1 MKPRI
6 PSPRPL
12 AATLGCLAL
21 GAALGGMSVANAAT
35 QALAPPAAAA
45 PAAAA
50 VDSAQIGPQ
59 ELMQDVSNRMFAAL
73 DSNRAA
79 IHKNPEKVFPIV
91 DQILLPH
98 FDTDYAAQL
107 VLAQYWR
114 SATPQQQKRFVVA
127 LYNALLHTYGGALA
141 DFTADRLKLLPFRP
155 DQDPTK
161 ATIRT
166 QVTRSNGGVV
176 PVDYRLHKTDKGW
189 KAWDV
194 IIEGISYVRNYRTDL
209 GTEAGKNGLEAVIT
223 RLERDGLDLSKSS
236 SGH

>member
-1 MKPRI
+1 MSLTRPRAAAI
-6 PSPRPL
+6 RAALASLTL
-12 AATLGCLAL
+12 AAAL
-21 GAALGGMSVANAAT
+21 GAAPLAGAAT
-35 QALAPPAAAA
+35 QAPAPATPAA
-45 PAAAA
+45 PAT
-50 VDSAQIGPQ
+50 DSAQLGPQ

-73 DSNRAA
+73 DNNRDA

-98 FDTDYAAQL
+98 FDTDFAAQK

-114 SATPQQQKRFVVA
+114 TATPEQQKRFVSA
-127 LYNALLHTYGGALA
+127 LYKALLHTYGGALA

-155 DQDPTK
+155 DPDPAN

-209 GTEAGKNGLEAVIT
+209 GAEAGKNGLEAVIT
-223 RLERDGLDLSKSS
+223 RLEREGLDVNKSS
-236 SGH
+236 AGH

>member
-1 MKPRI
+1 MKRQF
-6 PSPRPL
+6 SSF
-12 AATLGCLAL
+12 
-21 GAALGGMSVANAAT
+21 GAIRTALGGLTLAVALAGTPLADAAT
-35 QALAPPAAAA
+35 QAPAPSTAA
-45 PAAAA
+45 PAGAAA
-50 VDSAQIGPQ
+50 DSSQMGPQ

-73 DSNRAA
+73 DSNRDA
-79 IHKNPEKVFPIV
+79 IHKNPDKVFPIV

-114 SATPQQQKRFVVA
+114 TATPEQQKRFVSA
-127 LYNALLHTYGGALA
+127 LYKALLHTYGGALA

-155 DQDPTK
+155 DQDPNK

-223 RLERDGLDLSKSS
+223 RLERDGLDLDKTAK